1 MRPALLALLALLA
14 AAACSKKSK
23 PPPPKPRCV
32 VTAQLPNLAVDAVKS
47 EAPACSVTVVAPDA
61 TSFAEVIAAMD
72 QLAKAGFVDFGVG
85 DAVSK
90 LPAPSATTTATRT
103 TNEGLIIGRFDDLVS
118 APMIVVSQSGDVSVG
133 GETVSTVGDANLR
146 NKVGLALVKHAP
158 PNAGS
163 AASPGAIVISAH
175 ASRTYADIYRVT
187 RAAADLGYTSFL
199 FSSKNESASR

>member
-14 AAACSKKSK
+14 AAACSKKTK
-23 PPPPKPRCV
+23 PPPPKARCV
-32 VTAQLPNLAVDAVKS
+32 VTAQLPNLAIDAVKS
-47 EAPACSVTVVAPDA
+47 EAPACSVTVVAPDT

-85 DAVSK
+85 DAVSQ
-90 LPAPSATTTATRT
+90 LPPPSTSTTATRT

-118 APMIVVSQSGDVSVG
+118 APMIVVSQNGDISVG

-146 NKVGLALVKHAP
+146 TKVGLALVKHAP
-158 PNAGS
+158 SNSGS
-163 AASPGAIVISAH
+163 AATPGAIVISAH

-199 FSSKNESASR
+199 FSSKN